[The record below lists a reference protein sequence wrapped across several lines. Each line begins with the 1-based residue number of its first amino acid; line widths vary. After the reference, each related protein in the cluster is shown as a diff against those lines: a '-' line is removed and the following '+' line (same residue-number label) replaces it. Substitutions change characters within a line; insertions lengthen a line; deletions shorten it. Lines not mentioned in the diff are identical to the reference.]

1 MKMIVFV
8 GASAILKGGF
18 NFANSWM
25 GQEWS
30 KLQLCI
36 VGKGYFGVMESWFW
50 CWPFL
55 FASIATAMN
64 IFGKDS
70 LLSYLIWAKDHF
82 LCWQLEICHISWL
95 SLPSPLQWNEAN
107 NKMFTIYIYYIHFI
121 VYIASY
127 LSIYLSICLY
137 CTFARQY
144 SPEVILTT
152 EILLLSYISFNYILV
167 VEKKAGTASGLS
179 SLNSNLM

>member
-8 GASAILKGGF
+8 GASVILKGGF

-30 KLQLCI
+30 KLQLSI

-70 LLSYLIWAKDHF
+70 LLSYLIWAKGHF

-127 LSIYLSICLY
+127 LSIYLSVCIVRLLDNTLLKWFWRQRYRCFRTFHLIIYSSWRKRPELLPACLH
-137 CTFARQY
+137 
-144 SPEVILTT
+144 LTA
-152 EILLLSYISFNYILV
+152 I
-167 VEKKAGTASGLS
+167 
-179 SLNSNLM
+179 